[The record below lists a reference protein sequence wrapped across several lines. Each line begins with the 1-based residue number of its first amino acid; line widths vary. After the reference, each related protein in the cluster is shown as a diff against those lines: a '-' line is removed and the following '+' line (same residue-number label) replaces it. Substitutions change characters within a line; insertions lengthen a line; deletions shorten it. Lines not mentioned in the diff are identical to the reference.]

1 MHPMD
6 IKAGSPSLGMPAPD
20 GTYPQRRPR
29 LRNAMTEY
37 QKQVD
42 HLAELSKLPGFREHI
57 LERLSELENEPGFA
71 GITNE
76 VFDRVR
82 AEKAANA

>member
-6 IKAGSPSLGMPAPD
+6 IKAGSQSPGMPATD
-20 GTYPQRRPR
+20 GTYPQRRTR
-29 LRNAMTEY
+29 IRGCMTEY

-57 LERLSELENEPGFA
+57 LERLRELEKEPGFS

-82 AEKAANA
+82 AEKAAHA

>member
-1 MHPMD
+1 
-6 IKAGSPSLGMPAPD
+6 
-20 GTYPQRRPR
+20 
-29 LRNAMTEY
+29 MTEY

-42 HLAELSKLPGFREHI
+42 HLSELSKLPGFREHI
-57 LERLSELENEPGFA
+57 LERRRELENEPGFA

-76 VFDRVR
+76 VFDLVQ

>member
-1 MHPMD
+1 
-6 IKAGSPSLGMPAPD
+6 
-20 GTYPQRRPR
+20 
-29 LRNAMTEY
+29 MTEY
-37 QKQVD
+37 QIQVN

-57 LERLSELENEPGFA
+57 LERLAELENEPGFA